1 MKRSRVLMLTVAL
14 VALLFTLT
22 SCASDADEA
31 GHSLQHAMDR
41 LVSKPDG
48 PPGAFAVVQSGGYVQ
63 LFSAGR
69 GDVATGT
76 PPALTD
82 HMRLASTA
90 KAFSGA
96 VALSLVDR
104 HTLSLTDTVGR
115 RLAGQGLPAAW
126 SAVTLAQALQHTS
139 GIPEY
144 LDSPQFRT
152 EFSQDPSKQF
162 DGPHIWTY
170 VANQPLLFSPGTA
183 YHYSNTDNVI
193 VALMA
198 EAATGEHYDGLL
210 ARLVYRPLGLGQTSL
225 PSGTDLPDPFMHGYV
240 PDPPDAPADISEA
253 ISASGPW
260 ASGGIVST
268 PADLNAFA
276 RGYVGAVLFPHQVQQ
291 QQLTWIDGESS
302 YPGPGKNSAGLG
314 VFRYETRCG
323 TVYGHTGNIPGYSQF
338 FAATLDG
345 ERSVTVSVNE
355 ALSEAVK
362 PEIMQQLRGVDE
374 QAVCAMFES

>member
-1 MKRSRVLMLTVAL
+1 VTVRVA
-14 VALLFTLT
+14 
-22 SCASDADEA
+22 
-31 GHSLQHAMDR
+31 H
-41 LVSKPDG
+41 
-48 PPGAFAVVQSGGYVQ
+48 
-63 LFSAGR
+63 
-69 GDVATGT
+69 VATVD
-76 PPALTD
+76 LTL
-82 HMRLASTA
+82 RFL
-90 KAFSGA
+90 
-96 VALSLVDR
+96 LLPQ
-104 HTLSLTDTVGR
+104 LR
-115 RLAGQGLPAAW
+115 RLREEG
-126 SAVTLAQALQHTS
+126 
-139 GIPEY
+139 
-144 LDSPQFRT
+144 
-152 EFSQDPSKQF
+152 
-162 DGPHIWTY
+162 
-170 VANQPLLFSPGTA
+170 
-183 YHYSNTDNVI
+183 
-193 VALMA
+193 
-198 EAATGEHYDGLL
+198 YD
-210 ARLVYRPLGLGQTSL
+210 VS
-225 PSGTDLPDPFMHGYV
+225 
-240 PDPPDAPADISEA
+240 A

-276 RGYVGAVLFPHQVQQ
+276 RGYIGAVLFSHQVQQ